1 MSGNKDLQGVRV
13 LLTGASGL
21 LGHNVLRTLLERGC
35 KVRAVV
41 RKSGAI
47 RSEAIPEGTE
57 VLLETIL
64 GDILDFNNL
73 EQWCQGCDA
82 VINCAGTTDMSLLRL
97 EDYLPVNCSLPE
109 AICAVMERNPALR
122 TLVSVSSA
130 NTVGNGSP
138 QSPADESA
146 PFAPPYSAS
155 LYAQSKAEA
164 EAWLRCWARANT
176 DRRVIIVNPGFIIGA
191 YDYKP
196 SSGQLLLAAYRKP
209 LMAAPPGGKS
219 FVYAYDAAQAI
230 VNALSRGRSG
240 ERYLLA
246 GKCLTLKEFYGL
258 QAQLLRY
265 RQLYISLPRRLCVLV
280 GALGDLLRKLGVRTM
295 LSRANVELMCERE
308 HYDNS
313 KAVCELG
320 LPQTPL
326 EDAVIAFWNS
336 WLSRK

>member
-57 VLLETIL
+57 VLLETVL

-109 AICAVMERNPALR
+109 AICAVMERNTDLR

-146 PFAPPYSAS
+146 PFAPPYSA
-155 LYAQSKAEA
+155 
-164 EAWLRCWARANT
+164 
-176 DRRVIIVNPGFIIGA
+176 
-191 YDYKP
+191 
-196 SSGQLLLAAYRKP
+196 
-209 LMAAPPGGKS
+209 
-219 FVYAYDAAQAI
+219 
-230 VNALSRGRSG
+230 
-240 ERYLLA
+240 
-246 GKCLTLKEFYGL
+246 
-258 QAQLLRY
+258 
-265 RQLYISLPRRLCVLV
+265 SLPRRLCVLV

-313 KAVCELG
+313 KAVRELG